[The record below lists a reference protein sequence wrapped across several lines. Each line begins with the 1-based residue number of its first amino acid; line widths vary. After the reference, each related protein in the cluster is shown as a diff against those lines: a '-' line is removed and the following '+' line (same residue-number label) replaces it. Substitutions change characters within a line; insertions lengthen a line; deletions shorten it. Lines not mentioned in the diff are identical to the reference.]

1 MFAQTKKINQER
13 AMFCPKCG
21 VENSEEVKFCRKC
34 GSDLSLIAD
43 AMSGK
48 FAASDNQDK
57 KTKKKPTWEAAL
69 ILLSMSV
76 AFFIVSF
83 ILAFQP
89 MGTGWWFWLLFAAFS
104 MLALGIAQVIPLI
117 QDRKDAIKFN
127 SDKDISLQE
136 SENINALPPKQT
148 EFVTNIPDIVK
159 ETADLMPSSVVEG
172 TTRNLEMDSEG
183 ETINLPKK
191 DG

>member
-1 MFAQTKKINQER
+1 
-13 AMFCPKCG
+13 MFCPKCG

-57 KTKKKPTWEAAL
+57 KNKKKPTWEAAL

-76 AFFIVSF
+76 AFFVVSL

-104 MLALGIAQVIPLI
+104 MLALGLAQVIPLI
-117 QDRKDAIKFN
+117 QDRNDAIKIN
-127 SDKDISLQE
+127 SDKETSLPE
-136 SENINALPPKQT
+136 PENIHALPPKQT
-148 EFVTNIPDIVK
+148 EFVTNIPDFAK
-159 ETADLMPSSVVEG
+159 QTADLMPPSVVEA

-191 DG
+191 D